1 MKHFV
6 FILLFFFSLIIF
18 SSFTDPN
25 NPYPQGYFQSPVGH
39 SMKLGGSFGEL
50 RGNHFHTGI
59 DISPSTRGNSEP
71 IYAAA
76 EGYISRIGIE
86 GGGYGQAIYITHP
99 NGYTTVYGHLD
110 KFTTQITQYVRQKQ
124 HEKESFEVD
133 LILQPNEI
141 PVQKGQE
148 IGQMGNRGHSFG
160 KHLHF
165 EVRETAVSKAINPL
179 LFGFYVED
187 NTPPSIRSLKAYF
200 FNEKKELVGSK
211 TLNINKKDNYYFIIG
226 DTLDVAAAYVG
237 FSVKSIDKQ
246 EESGTNGIFKL
257 QMKENDALVY
267 QFSTESVLFSES
279 RYINAHTDFYEHA
292 ERNSWFHRAFILPG
306 NHLSMYQNVVNNGL
320 IALGQEA
327 KKVDLI
333 SSDVVGNAAVL
344 SLVVRQTQPFL
355 QAYTP
360 PYNYFLP
367 VNEPSIIN
375 TEGASFYFPKTSL
388 YDNLFMRFGQTTEV
402 GTYGLYSSTYH
413 IHNPDVPVHS
423 MFTVNIK
430 PINLPEELKP
440 KAFVAYCSGESSKVF
455 NCGGAWSE
463 DGQLMIKN
471 NRFGNYCIMVDQT
484 PPSIKTVDFSQKVYQ
499 NSRIAFKIDDNYASM
514 GTAEGIKYR
523 AEVDGIW
530 LMMEF
535 DAKYDLL
542 YHKLDEAKI
551 TEGEHTFKLTVT
563 DNRGNQSVF
572 EKNFE
577 YSDEDAPR
585 PVKKSKPKEK
595 SKGKKR

>member
-1 MKHFV
+1 MKHLV
-6 FILLFFFSLIIF
+6 FISLSLIF
-18 SSFTDPN
+18 LTSFTDPN

-76 EGYISRIGIE
+76 EGYISRIGIQ

-99 NGYTTVYGHLD
+99 NGYTTVYAHLE
-110 KFTTQITQYVRQKQ
+110 KLAPQIFQYLRQKQ
-124 HEKESFEVD
+124 YEKESFEID
-133 LILQPNEI
+133 LILQPNEM
-141 PVQKGQE
+141 PVQRGQE

-165 EVRETAVSKAINPL
+165 EVRETAADKAINPL
-179 LFGFYVED
+179 MFGFYVED
-187 NTPPSIRSLKAYF
+187 NIPPSIRSLKAYF
-200 FNEKKELVGSK
+200 FNAKKELVGSK
-211 TLNINKKDNYYFIIG
+211 VLNINKKDNYYSLMG

-279 RYINAHTDFYEHA
+279 RYINAHTDFYEHS
-292 ERNSWFHRAFILPG
+292 ERNTWFHRAFILPG

-320 IALGQEA
+320 IALSQEA

-333 SSDVVGNAAVL
+333 SSDVVGNTAVL
-344 SLVVRQTQPFL
+344 SLVVRQIQPFI
-355 QAYTP
+355 QNYTP

-388 YDNLFMRFGQTTEV
+388 YENLFMRFGQTTEV

-413 IHNPDVPVHS
+413 VHNPDVPVHA

-430 PINLPEELKP
+430 PTNLPDELKP
-440 KAFVAYCSGESSKVF
+440 KAFIAYCSGESSKVY

-463 DGQLMIKN
+463 DGQMMTKN

-484 PPSIKTVDFSQKVYQ
+484 PPSIRTIDFPQKVYQ
-499 NSRIAFKIDDNYASM
+499 NGRVALKIDDNYDVT
-514 GTAEGIKYR
+514 GVGEGLKYR

-535 DAKYDLL
+535 DSKYDLL
-542 YHKLDEAKI
+542 YHKLEEGKI

-585 PVKKSKPKEK
+585 PVKKSKSKEK
-595 SKGKKR
+595 SRAKKRLKR